1 MQASIEILPASC
13 GDLARLFEVRNQSAF
28 DGCRH
33 VYTPEQL
40 RVWLSRPLPNKVSEL
55 LTQGNV
61 LVAKAHNEIIG
72 EIIGYGALDPT
83 DKVVEAVFVIPAY
96 AGKGVGRA
104 LLDAVESLA
113 QKLDLGELQ
122 LLASLNAVPFYRK
135 AGYVF
140 IEHGELPL
148 TESLVLEYEKME
160 KRLGSAISKS
170 DQT

>member
-13 GDLARLFEVRNQSAF
+13 GDLARLFEVRNQSAH

-61 LVAKAHNEIIG
+61 LVAKAHN

-122 LLASLNAVPFYRK
+122 LFASLNAVPFYRK

-160 KRLGSAISKS
+160 KRLGSAIFKS